1 MTPCRLI
8 GCFVIYKKEQRLVDH
23 NVMMLIAFSF
33 LIEYFHQVLLLHG
46 CCLTSQ
52 ILSLFGQ
59 QLPSSGQDI
68 SESYCVSS
76 VLEVLQ
82 HVTRGPCI

>member
-8 GCFVIYKKEQRLVDH
+8 GCFIIYKKEQRLVIH
-23 NVMMLIAFSF
+23 QMMLLITFSF
-33 LIEYFHQVLLLHG
+33 LLEYSHQVLLLNG

-52 ILSLFGQ
+52 IPSLFRQ
-59 QLPSSGQDI
+59 QLASSGQDL

-76 VLEVLQ
+76 ALEVL
-82 HVTRGPCI
+82 